1 MNFTRIAAAAAALL
15 ALSAVYAQAVPALA
29 VNDVKVRQGPGTNY
43 RIVGTIPGGATV
55 EVSGCR
61 GRWCA
66 IVWQGGSGY
75 ATAASFVPGGAPPTG
90 AGGPPLRAYPPGY
103 APPPVADY
111 PGFEFGPDSAHYY
124 GPYSGYGHYWPNRW
138 WW

>member
-1 MNFTRIAAAAAALL
+1 MNFRRIAAVAAASL
-15 ALSAVYAQAVPALA
+15 ALSASYARALPALA
-29 VNDVKVRQGPGTNY
+29 AGDVKVRQGPGTNY
-43 RIVGTIPGGATV
+43 RIVGTIPGGSTV

-61 GRWCA
+61 GRWCM
-66 IVWQGGSGY
+66 IVWRGGSGY
-75 ATAASFVPGGAPPTG
+75 ATAASFIPGGAPPRG
-90 AGGPPLRAYPPGY
+90 VYV
-103 APPPVADY
+103 APPVDDY

>member
-1 MNFTRIAAAAAALL
+1 MNFRRIAPVAAALL
-15 ALSAVYAQAVPALA
+15 ALSASYAQALPAVA
-29 VNDVKVRQGPGTNY
+29 ASDVKVRQGPGSNY
-43 RIVGTIPGGATV
+43 RIVGVIPGGSTV

-61 GRWCA
+61 GRWCM

-75 ATAASFVPGGAPPTG
+75 ATAASFVSGAAPPRG
-90 AGGPPLRAYPPGY
+90 VYV
-103 APPPVADY
+103 APPVDDY

>member
-1 MNFTRIAAAAAALL
+1 MNFIPIAAGAAALI
-15 ALSAVYAQAVPALA
+15 ALSASYAQALPALA

-43 RIVGTIPGGATV
+43 RIVGVIPRGATV

-66 IVWQGGSGY
+66 IAWQGGSGY
-75 ATAASFVPGGAPPTG
+75 ATAVSFVG
-90 AGGPPLRAYPPGY
+90 AGGPPPGAYPPAY
-103 APPPVADY
+103 VPPPVDDY
-111 PGFEFGPDSAHYY
+111 PGFEFGPNSAHYY